1 MGMRGWF
8 RRKTVAGDRILEL
21 VPQTLVD
28 ARESRVDG
36 GVQVVLLE
44 PRFRRGPGARWLQSR
59 LPPERAH
66 IEVRLEAFGS
76 TIWGLLDGRRNL
88 AEVMRGFVAAHPDQA
103 DQASE
108 RVWLFLQELERHGFV
123 NLQLRQATTPLTRD
137 EQS

>member
-1 MGMRGWF
+1 MGNRGWF
-8 RRKTVAGDRILEL
+8 RRRPVKGDRILEL

-28 ARESRVDG
+28 ARASRVDG
-36 GVQVVLLE
+36 AVQVVLLE

-76 TIWGLLDGRRNL
+76 TIWNLLDGRRNL

-108 RVWLFLQELERHGFV
+108 RVWIFVQELERHGFV
-123 NLQLRQATTPLTRD
+123 ELKD
-137 EQS
+137 EASPPPRIE